1 MKSFIIVFLS
11 FITCY
16 SQELT
21 KTELLK
27 NVKSFTLDT
36 INYKIEGDGFEFLK
50 QEINQNQ
57 YFLMGEYHNSSLVS
71 KLTQSLFPYLKNAN
85 YNVWIT
91 EISPTS
97 VKKLNSFL
105 DSDDFTKKI
114 TDFNKK
120 YGKNN
125 SPIPFFSSQADY
137 EMLLT
142 SRKNNF
148 ELWGLDQHYFGGF
161 QFVIDD
167 TYNSL
172 DAQTKAKYPTLIED
186 SKKQGD
192 EGDKAFMKIFDLSK
206 NKLAKK
212 IKAEMLASA
221 SIYGDYSAGNYFE
234 NNTVRSTL
242 MKTNFYNYYND
253 FTNKYKK
260 DPKAF
265 FKFGSNHMAKGVSPI
280 GIMDLGDCIN
290 QMATL
295 KNQKSLHVQL
305 CYRYEKE
312 KNEMIDRL
320 NSGVYPVELL
330 ELYKED
336 NWIVLDLRP
345 FHAKLYNLQ
354 LKKDAKIEFS
364 KEMIECIKQFDIL
377 ILSPEKVK

>member
-1 MKSFIIVFLS
+1 MKLAILLFLFFIN
-11 FITCY
+11 CY
-16 SQELT
+16 CQELT
-21 KTELLK
+21 KIEIIK
-27 NVKSFTLDT
+27 NAKTFTLDT
-36 INYKIEGDGFEFLK
+36 INLKIEGDGFDFLNK
-50 QEINQNQ
+50 EINQNQ

-71 KLTQSLFPYLKNAN
+71 KFTHSLFPHFKNAN

-105 DSDDFTKKI
+105 DSNDYIKKI
-114 TDFNKK
+114 TDFNSK

-125 SPIPFFSSQADY
+125 SPIPFFSSQADF
-137 EMLLT
+137 EMLAT

-148 ELWGLDQHYFGGF
+148 ELWGLDQHFFGGF

-172 DAQTKAKYPTLIED
+172 DAQIKAKYPTLIAD
-186 SKKQGD
+186 CKKQGD

-206 NKLAKK
+206 NKLSQK
-212 IKAEMLASA
+212 IKEEMLASA
-221 SIYGDYSAGNYFE
+221 SIYADYSSGNYFE

-253 FTNKYKK
+253 YVKKYKK
-260 DPKAF
+260 EPKAF

-280 GIMDLGDCIN
+280 RIMDLGDCIN

-305 CYRYEKE
+305 CYRYEQD
-312 KNEMIDRL
+312 KNEMTDRL
-320 NSGVYPVELL
+320 NAGDYPMELL
-330 ELYKED
+330 ELYKQD
-336 NWIVLDLRP
+336 KWIVLDLRP
-345 FHAKLYNLQ
+345 FQAKLYNLQ
-354 LKKDAKIEFS
+354 LKKEAKIELS